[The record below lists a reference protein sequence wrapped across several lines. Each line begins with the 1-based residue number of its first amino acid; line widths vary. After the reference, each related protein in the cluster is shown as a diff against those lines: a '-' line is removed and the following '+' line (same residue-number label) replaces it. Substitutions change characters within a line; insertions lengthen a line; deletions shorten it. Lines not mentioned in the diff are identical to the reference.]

1 MFSLA
6 MFQDKLNNK
15 HPFFWIILAI
25 GTIVLALNIFI
36 GVRIIKYGSVDRFGW
51 SSFCPSSECFVGRVD
66 PDSPAA
72 GKLMVED
79 QIIAINGD
87 SRIKNGA
94 VILNWGSI
102 LNLKLSTVKE
112 TYSIRIIRD
121 SKEQEFIINTTNK
134 TNYKILKDF
143 ISYLPLGLAFILI
156 AVIIGVLKPEQKIAQ
171 ITSIALI
178 TYSISLLSDV
188 IFQTYLTGTVSF
200 ITYAFVNSLN
210 PIDLAIFYHFLSVFP
225 FGNTS
230 KTLWTFFRTFLYGL
244 SLILFIGFRFFDL
257 IIIWNIDKAL
267 TIFSGNNL
275 ITVLLSKAN
284 IAFGIICLGLFV
296 SVLIRN
302 FIKINSLED
311 RKKLDLVVLSF
322 FISFAPKMFWSLFF
336 FVEDF
341 FKLDQQNKIIWLEA
355 LYINILPIIY
365 WLQVTIPIA
374 IGYCVLKHRIFGI
387 DFVIRRSLQYFFAKN
402 TLKTISVLPI
412 IAFFLSIY
420 KDRNLSMGDA
430 FSQNS
435 IYLYLLVAGGISLK
449 YHTQVREWI
458 DKQFFREAYNQEKI
472 LSDLIFEIKQKDSV
486 SEISKL
492 ISNQLELT
500 LHPKSLQVFYRKEEN
515 QNLTLDYSLTG
526 IVKTSSIE
534 QNSELLKIMEN
545 QEKALDYPFDKN
557 LPKNEKDWL
566 EELGVILIVPMKA
579 TDHHLIGL
587 LLLGEKK
594 SEEPYS
600 STDKKLLQAIA
611 NQVAFVYENAL
622 LKGRVGKEQKIKRE
636 VLARFEEQ
644 HINLVKECPLCG
656 TCYDS
661 SDEFCSKDNR
671 ELTMSLPVERII
683 EDKYRLEK
691 LIGKGGMGA
700 VYKATDMRLN
710 RSVAIKIMLGSMFGD
725 QEALR
730 RFEREARASARL
742 THPNI
747 IAIYDYGTLQSD
759 GAYLVMELV
768 NGDSLRS
775 ILKKSGSL
783 KPEVIVQYFDQLLE
797 GVKAAHK
804 AGIIH
809 RDLKPENVLI
819 TQTDDGKPRVKVLDF
834 GLAKVKKQ
842 NTSENSSITAP
853 GTVMGTFGYMPFEQ
867 LSGKEVDERCDIFA
881 LGVMVVEALTGK
893 RPFTGKFYADMM
905 NSLSQDDYRLE
916 GDTESITHLDTVLYK
931 CLAKEVNNRFS
942 TIEEMQQEII
952 PAISNYS
959 NIDPIAPSDLESRT
973 IKDNV
978 EKNTPPSSQST
989 ENSFEE
995 LPTRLKE

>member
-15 HPFFWIILAI
+15 HPFFWIALTL
-25 GTIVLALNIFI
+25 GTLVLALNIFI
-36 GVRIIKYGSVDRFGW
+36 GVRIVKYGSVDRFGW

-79 QIIAINGD
+79 QIIAIDGD

-134 TNYKILKDF
+134 TSYKILKDF
-143 ISYLPLGLAFILI
+143 ISYFPLGFAFILI
-156 AVIIGVLKPEQKIAQ
+156 AVIIGILKPEQKIAQ
-171 ITSIALI
+171 ITSIAI
-178 TYSISLLSDV
+178 IIYSVSLLSDV
-188 IFQTYLTGTVSF
+188 IFQAYLMGTVSF
-200 ITYAFVNSLN
+200 ITYAFVNSFN
-210 PIDLAIFYHFLSVFP
+210 PIDLVIFYHFLSVFP
-225 FGNTS
+225 FGNIP
-230 KTLWTFFRTFLYGL
+230 KGLWTFFRTFLYGL
-244 SLILFIGFRFFDL
+244 SLILFIVFRFSDL
-257 IIIWNIDKAL
+257 IIICNINKAL
-267 TIFSGNNL
+267 TIFSENNL
-275 ITVLLSKAN
+275 ITVLLSKTN
-284 IAFGIICLGLFV
+284 IAFSTICFVLFIA
-296 SVLIRN
+296 VLVRN
-302 FIKINSLED
+302 FIKIKSLEE
-311 RKKLDLVVLSF
+311 RKKINLVVLSF
-322 FISFAPKMFWSLFF
+322 LISFAPKIFWGVFF
-336 FVEDF
+336 LIESIFIGE
-341 FKLDQQNKIIWLEA
+341 QNKDTFLDVIYLNTQFIT
-355 LYINILPIIY
+355 Y
-365 WLQVTIPIA
+365 WLQITTPIA

-420 KDRNLSMGDA
+420 RDRHLSMGDA

-449 YHTQVREWI
+449 YNTQVKEWI
-458 DKQFFREAYNQEKI
+458 DKKFFREAYNQEKI

-492 ISNQLELT
+492 ISNQLELA
-500 LHPKSLQVFYRKEEN
+500 LHPKSLQVFYRKEEK

-545 QEKALDYPFDKN
+545 QEKALDYPFDKD
-557 LPKNEKDWL
+557 LPKSEKDWL

-622 LKGRVGKEQKIKRE
+622 LKGRVGREQKIKRE

-671 ELTMSLPVERII
+671 ELTLSLPVERII

-747 IAIYDYGTLQSD
+747 IAIYDYGRLQSD
-759 GAYLVMELV
+759 GAYLVMELI

-819 TQTDDGKPRVKVLDF
+819 TETDDGKPRVKVLDF

-916 GDTESITHLDTVLYK
+916 GDTESIRHLDTVLYK

-959 NIDPIAPSDLESRT
+959 NIDPIEPSDLESRT